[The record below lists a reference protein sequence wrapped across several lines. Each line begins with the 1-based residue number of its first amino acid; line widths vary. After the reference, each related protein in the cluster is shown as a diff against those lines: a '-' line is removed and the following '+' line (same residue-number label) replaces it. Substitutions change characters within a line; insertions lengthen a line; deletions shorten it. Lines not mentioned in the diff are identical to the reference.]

1 MNVTLDLP
9 AGMVTDVG
17 PVAAVAFEL
26 VNVTFNPPVGAIP
39 LRVTVP
45 VTTVFPL
52 PWNVVGVTEI
62 EARLAG

>member
-1 MNVTLDLP
+1 
-9 AGMVTDVG
+9 MVTEVG
-17 PVAAVAFEL
+17 TAAAVAFEL

-39 LRVTVP
+39 LSITVP

-52 PWNVVGVTEI
+52 PWNIVGVTEI

>member
-1 MNVTLDLP
+1 
-9 AGMVTDVG
+9 MVTDVG